1 MMLGA
6 GPAAEPHEKA
16 PHWELVG
23 GLALLR
29 AKGRE
34 TIVQM
39 VQCNSY
45 LGTARR
51 LALLEVIAGQ
61 STSILRLRIRDTGSA
76 G

>member
-1 MMLGA
+1 MILGA
-6 GPAAEPHEKA
+6 GLTAEPHEKA

-39 VQCNSY
+39 LQCS
-45 LGTARR
+45 
-51 LALLEVIAGQ
+51 
-61 STSILRLRIRDTGSA
+61 S
-76 G
+76 